1 MAYERVQA
9 ADDTVVVAVGRAREH
24 ALSKPV
30 CESIQLIA
38 GIGVES
44 DAHAGETV
52 KHRWL
57 VERDPSAPNLRQV
70 HLLSEELIDELNA
83 DGFNVGPGD
92 LGENVTTRGLELI
105 SLPAG
110 TRLRLGA
117 EAVVEVTGLRYPCSQ
132 LDELQPG
139 LFAAVI
145 GEDDHGNQIL
155 KPGVMSIVVTGGE
168 VRPGDTIGVEL
179 PAEPH
184 AALKPV

>member
-1 MAYERVQA
+1 MNGKSEQLDGA
-9 ADDTVVVAVGRAREH
+9 VVTAVGRVQEH

-30 CESIQLIA
+30 RESIRLIA
-38 GIGVES
+38 GVGVEG

-52 KHRWL
+52 QHQWL
-57 VERDPSAPNLRQV
+57 VQRDPAAPNLRQV
-70 HLLSEELIDELNA
+70 HVLSEELIDELNA
-83 DGFNVGPGD
+83 DGFSVGPGD

-105 SLPAG
+105 KLPAG

-117 EAVVEVTGLRYPCSQ
+117 EAIVEVTGLRYPCSQ
-132 LDELQPG
+132 LDDLQPG

-145 GEDDHGNQIL
+145 DEDEHGNQIL

-168 VRPGDTIGVEL
+168 VHAGDTIGVEL

-184 AALKPV
+184 EALKPV